1 MKKIKAP
8 AKGRKQFFED
18 LRKKCTPDDVYSVI
32 ETAEEKMGISYD
44 QVEEWAGKNKGL
56 KKILEECRAMCTQHA
71 HDLSENGNYDDM
83 RLAQHYILENDDDAR
98 AEYEAEIEEQKTE
111 EEEEHKQEEAKEK
124 RQRDLRK
131 SVQFGIKSPSK
142 KEGKNTLVEQEK
154 TKTLLQHKKEE
165 NEKVL
170 HDRWIEKAATEKL
183 GYEITVNKEK
193 SDKDEY
199 LHVEAQTNFDNHALK
214 IFTATGTAN
223 NAGFHLLAQTIG
235 ASFRDQYPDIATQ
248 MQTLQE
254 ALIAMKPN
262 DYQEG
267 MLCSRIVTL
276 HEHAMVCFSR
286 AAHPDNTVMTNNYN
300 IGIKLMR
307 LANET
312 LDALN
317 RYRRKGEQK
326 VIVQHVNVNEG
337 GQAVVAGEFTGGGG
351 TQRKT
356 KGEDH
361 A

>member
-18 LRKKCTPDDVYSVI
+18 LKKNCSDEKVYSVI
-32 ETAEEKMGISYD
+32 ETAEEKMGIKYE
-44 QVEEWAGKNKGL
+44 QVEEWASKNKQL
-56 KKILEECRAMCTQHA
+56 DKILQECRALCAEHA
-71 HDLSENGNYDDM
+71 HDLSENGNYDDQ
-83 RLAQHYILENDDDAR
+83 RRAQDYILENDNEAQ
-98 AEYEAEIEEQKTE
+98 AEYEAEIEEQQAE
-111 EEEEHKQEEAKEK
+111 EEEERKQKEAEEKK
-124 RQRDLRK
+124 QRDLRK
-131 SVQFGIKSPSK
+131 SVKFSTKPPSK
-142 KEGKNTLVEQEK
+142 KEGKNTLIEQEK
-154 TKTLLQHKKEE
+154 TKTLLQHKKEV
-165 NEKVL
+165 NDKL
-170 HDRWIEKAATEKL
+170 LRDRWIEKSATDQL

-223 NAGFHLLAQTIG
+223 NAGFHLLAQTIA

-254 ALIAMKPN
+254 ALIAMRPN

-276 HEHAMVCFSR
+276 HEHAMICFSR

-307 LANET
+307 LANEH
-312 LDALN
+312 LDTLN

-326 VIVQHVNVNEG
+326 VTVQHVNVNEG